1 MLGLSFDFIL
11 LIVER
16 SRFGLLFFSVMMM
29 MNMFYMSFLIQIYI
43 TLQGYLSA
51 LINLSFLNLMMVR
64 PVFVLFLTG
73 NLSVFVVPLN
83 GII

>member
-1 MLGLSFDFIL
+1 L

-64 PVFVLFLTG
+64 PVFVLFSTG